1 MATEYRKILQKA
13 YTSGAWPTAHILA
26 NREIGFE
33 IDTGKYKIGDGTTQW
48 MYLPYASVGNEGATI
63 TELNDKVSK
72 VSGKGLSTND
82 YTTSEKTKLSG
93 IETGAQ
99 KNQNAFNAINVNDL
113 NTITADSA
121 TDTLTIKA
129 GSNIS
134 ISANTSTDTITIS
147 GNPVIDSL
155 TSTST
160 TSALSA
166 YQGKVLNDKI
176 GDNKSLTY
184 YYQTPSVSCVKNIE
198 TYVYDI
204 PNWQDL
210 HDSSGNLLY
219 YFLADY
225 TQVTS
230 YWKQIGLI
238 PIPLDTWTQIVYNS
252 ESFDSLYLNIKITS
266 QGKVY
271 FKFYNSTYDEGD
283 SSSWNAHFIAVQGQ
297 TFIG

>member
-13 YTSGAWPTAHILA
+13 YTAGAWPTTHVLA

-63 TELNDKVSK
+63 TDLNNKVSK

-82 YTTSEKTKLSG
+82 YTTSEKTKLNG

-99 KNQNAFNAINVNDL
+99 KNQNAFNTINVNDL
-113 NTITADSA
+113 STITADSA

-147 GNPVIDSL
+147 GNPVVDSL

-176 GDNKSLTY
+176 NNNSCFTY
-184 YYQTPSVSCVKNIE
+184 FYEIGSKTLSYNTE
-198 TYVYDI
+198 THVYTI
-204 PNWQDL
+204 PNWVDL
-210 HDSSGNLLY
+210 HDSDGNLLY
-219 YFLADY
+219 YFITTY
-225 TQVTS
+225 TKNSSFVDTEPM
-230 YWKQIGLI
+230 LLV
-238 PIPLDTWTQIVYNS
+238 PLNTWI
-252 ESFDSLYLNIKITS
+252 
-266 QGKVY
+266 
-271 FKFYNSTYDEGD
+271 
-283 SSSWNAHFIAVQGQ
+283 
-297 TFIG
+297 

>member
-13 YTSGAWPTAHILA
+13 YTSGNWPTNHVLA
-26 NREIGFE
+26 NREVGFE

-63 TELNDKVSK
+63 TALNDKVSK

-82 YTTSEKTKLSG
+82 YTSSEKTKLSG

-99 KNQNAFNAINVNDL
+99 KNQNAFSSINVNDL

-184 YYQTPSVSCVKNIE
+184 YY
-198 TYVYDI
+198 
-204 PNWQDL
+204 
-210 HDSSGNLLY
+210 
-219 YFLADY
+219 
-225 TQVTS
+225 
-230 YWKQIGLI
+230 
-238 PIPLDTWTQIVYNS
+238 
-252 ESFDSLYLNIKITS
+252 
-266 QGKVY
+266 
-271 FKFYNSTYDEGD
+271 
-283 SSSWNAHFIAVQGQ
+283 
-297 TFIG
+297 